1 MNVASWSIGGV
12 DLVRLEAIAERLD
25 RVLPLHQVVA
35 LRGTL
40 GAGKTRLVQAIA
52 RAAGIDPL
60 DVTSPTFGIVH
71 HHRGRRSIH
80 HIDAYRLADEDEFI
94 ELGGEELLEEPGALS
109 LVEWPQRVA
118 GCIPPSALWIDIE
131 IECQGGGDGRRRL
144 TFSCEEPRRID
155 AIRDAC
161 KDLSPTAGSDG
172 QAESQAM

>member
-1 MNVASWSIGGV
+1 MASWSIAGV

-25 RVLPLHQVVA
+25 RVLPVHLVIA

-52 RAAGIDPL
+52 RAAGVEPRA
-60 DVTSPTFGIVH
+60 VTSPTFGIVH

-94 ELGGEELLEEPGALS
+94 ELGGEELLEDPQSIS

-131 IECQGGGDGRRRL
+131 CEGGGDGHRRI
-144 TFSCEEPRRID
+144 TFSSEDPRRID

-161 KDLSPTAGSDG
+161 RDLSPAQGSDG
-172 QAESQAM
+172 

>member
-12 DLVRLEAIAERLD
+12 DLGRLEAIAEGLD
-25 RVLPLHQVVA
+25 RVLPVHQVIA

-60 DVTSPTFGIVH
+60 GVTSPTFGIVH

-94 ELGGEELLEEPGALS
+94 ELGGEELLEDPQAIV
-109 LVEWPQRVA
+109 LVEWPQRIA
-118 GCIPPSALWIDIE
+118 GCIPPHALWVEIDIE
-131 IECQGGGDGRRRL
+131 IASEGGGDGHRRL
-144 TFSCEEPRRID
+144 TFSCEDPRRID

-161 KDLSPTAGSDG
+161 RNLSPTEDSDD
-172 QAESQAM
+172 QAEA

>member
-12 DLVRLEAIAERLD
+12 DLGRLEAIAEGLD
-25 RVLPLHQVVA
+25 RVLPVHQVIA

-60 DVTSPTFGIVH
+60 GVTSPTFGIVH

-94 ELGGEELLEEPGALS
+94 ELGGEELLEDSKAIA
-109 LVEWPQRVA
+109 LVEWPQRIA
-118 GCIPPSALWIDIE
+118 GCIPPNALWVDIE
-131 IECQGGGDGRRRL
+131 IESEGGGDGHRRL
-144 TFSCEEPRRID
+144 TFSCEDPRRID

-161 KDLSPTAGSDG
+161 QNLSPTDNSDG
-172 QAESQAM
+172 KTEA